1 MWLVPVGDIAAAK
14 EAGAAG
20 VVIGALTAE
29 GEVDVPLTQR
39 LLEAAKPELAVT
51 FHRAIDLTRDPL
63 AAVRTLLDLGAGQIQ
78 RVLTSGGAATAP
90 EGLETIRRMEQLCQA
105 ATGEQADEVV
115 AEERR
120 LVIVPGGGL
129 TVENVAQ
136 VAARTGVRM
145 LHASLRSGRDGGMS
159 YRKPGVFMG
168 GKKVIRS
175 PQPPTVHCPVNR
187 GRLFLCPTSN
197 IATAVAQLLLPV
209 RGRRLTCDARNLR

>member
-105 ATGEQADEVV
+105 ATGEQADEV

-168 GKKVIRS
+168 GEKVIVLPNRPPSTARS
-175 PQPPTVHCPVNR
+175 
-187 GRLFLCPTSN
+187 
-197 IATAVAQLLLPV
+197 IVAAYFCAQHLPSLQLWLSCCYPCV
-209 RGRRLTCDARNLR
+209 GVD

>member
-168 GKKVIRS
+168 GEKVIHS

-187 GRLFLCPTSN
+187 GRLFLCPTPT
-197 IATAVAQLLLPV
+197 IATAVAQLLLLPV
-209 RGRRLTCDARNLR
+209 CVGVD